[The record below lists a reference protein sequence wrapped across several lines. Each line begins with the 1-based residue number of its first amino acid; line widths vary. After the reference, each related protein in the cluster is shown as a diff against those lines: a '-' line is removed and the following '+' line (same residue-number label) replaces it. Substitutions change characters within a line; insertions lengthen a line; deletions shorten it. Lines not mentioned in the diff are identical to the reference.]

1 MLKKKRIWKR
11 DGASKAKRDVRKKE
25 AKERK
30 KAMSPFTKMLNSM
43 LYSIGR
49 EAGKS
54 IYRGIFGT
62 RKR

>member
-1 MLKKKRIWKR
+1 MELQKQKEM
-11 DGASKAKRDVRKKE
+11 SEKE

>member
-1 MLKKKRIWKR
+1 MELQKQKEM
-11 DGASKAKRDVRKKE
+11 SEKKE